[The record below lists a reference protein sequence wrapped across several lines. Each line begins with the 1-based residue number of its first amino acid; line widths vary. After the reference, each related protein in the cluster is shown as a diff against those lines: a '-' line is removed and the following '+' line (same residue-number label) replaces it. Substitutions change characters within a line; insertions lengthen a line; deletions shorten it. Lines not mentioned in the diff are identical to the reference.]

1 MSRRLLL
8 RRPKT
13 RSNLLEFSCSMCTF
27 RLSSGARG
35 FARDFSKMVNALL
48 ASTKGWHATTLAEAV
63 HAHSTYSACAGDF
76 LV

>member
-1 MSRRLLL
+1 
-8 RRPKT
+8 
-13 RSNLLEFSCSMCTF
+13 MCTF

-63 HAHSTYSACAGDF
+63 HTHSTYSACAGDF